1 MKRVILGLILGGSIT
16 LNCVGAFLLAAAG
29 EGWSAK
35 EKEYKK
41 EIESLK
47 KKLEETNNG

>member
-1 MKRVILGLILGGSIT
+1 MRRVILGLILGGSIT
-16 LNCVGAFLLAAAG
+16 LNCVGAFLLTAAG
-29 EGWSAK
+29 EGWSVK

-47 KKLEETNNG
+47 KKLEEANNG

>member
-1 MKRVILGLILGGSIT
+1 MRRVILGLILGGSIT
-16 LNCVGAFLLAAAG
+16 LNCVGAFLLTAAG
-29 EGWSAK
+29 EGWGAK

-47 KKLEETNNG
+47 KKLEEANNG